1 MSLDRRQFLR
11 RSGLGAASVSA
22 GLLGAA
28 GAADARTG
36 APGKSADGGG
46 SRTGGD
52 PTLQSDGPE
61 LLNPVGGPAARLAAV
76 PLHGPHQA
84 GILTTPP
91 PAACF
96 AAFDVVAERRSEL
109 REMLRAL
116 TQVAGLL
123 TAGGTPP
130 QRGTGAPP
138 SDSGTLGP
146 EIAADGLTITV
157 GVGASLFENERY
169 GLAAQRPRHLTPM
182 RSFPNDDLDPAQT
195 GGDLLLQICAGSPDT
210 AIHALRS
217 IAKHTRGAMQI
228 RWRLDGFIS
237 PPRPSGAPRNHL
249 GFKDGIANPDVH
261 DPRIADRLL
270 WVVDGLGEPAWAIG
284 GSYHVCRIIKTLVE
298 FWDRVSL
305 TEQQQMIGRYR
316 DTGAVLGTSSETA
329 VPDFRGDP
337 HGRRIPLSAHI
348 RLANPRVDR
357 TEDSRIFR
365 RGYNYDA
372 GIDLNGNLDMGL
384 IFNAFQQNI
393 RRQFEATQLR
403 LVGEPMVDYV
413 TPVGGGYFF
422 ALPGLRDRSD
432 WYGRGLLAAS

>member
-11 RSGLGAASVSA
+11 RSGLRAASVSA
-22 GLLGAA
+22 GLLGCA
-28 GAADARTG
+28 GG
-36 APGKSADGGG
+36 AEG
-46 SRTGGD
+46 RTGGARAGHGAHGAD
-52 PTLQSDGPE
+52 TGLGSDGPE
-61 LLNPVGGPAARLAAV
+61 LLNPYAGPAARLPAV
-76 PLHGPHQA
+76 PLFGPHQA
-84 GILTTPP
+84 GILSDPP

-96 AAFDVVAERRSEL
+96 VAFDVLVEHRAEL
-109 REMLRAL
+109 RDLLHTL
-116 TQVAGLL
+116 TDAARLL
-123 TAGGTPP
+123 TAGGAPP
-130 QRGTGAPP
+130 QLGTGAPP

-146 EIAADGLTITV
+146 VIAADGLTITV
-157 GVGASLFENERY
+157 GVGGSLFDGDRY
-169 GLAAQRPRHLTPM
+169 RLAPHRPRHLTGM

-210 AIHALRS
+210 AIHALRY

-228 RWRLDGFIS
+228 RWRLDGFVS

-270 WVVDGLGEPAWAIG
+270 WVVDGLGEPAWTVG
-284 GSYHVCRIIKTLVE
+284 GTYHVCRIIKTLVE

-316 DTGAVLGTSSETA
+316 DTGAPLGATSETA
-329 VPDFRGDP
+329 IPDFHRDP

-348 RLANPRVDR
+348 RLANPRDAH
-357 TEDSRIFR
+357 TADSRIYR

-372 GIDLNGNLDMGL
+372 GVDLNGNLDMGL

-422 ALPGLRDRSD
+422 VLPGLRDRAD

>member
-1 MSLDRRQFLR
+1 M
-11 RSGLGAASVSA
+11 
-22 GLLGAA
+22 
-28 GAADARTG
+28 
-36 APGKSADGGG
+36 
-46 SRTGGD
+46 
-52 PTLQSDGPE
+52 
-61 LLNPVGGPAARLAAV
+61 

-84 GILTTPP
+84 GILTVAAAGRVLRRVRRRRRAPRR
-91 PAACF
+91 PAGD
-96 AAFDVVAERRSEL
+96 AARADRR
-109 REMLRAL
+109 RP
-116 TQVAGLL
+116 LL

-130 QRGTGAPP
+130 QLGTGAPP

-157 GVGASLFENERY
+157 GVGGSLFDGDRY
-169 GLAAQRPRHLTPM
+169 GLAPQRPRHLTAM

-210 AIHALRS
+210 AIHALRY

-270 WVVDGLGEPAWAIG
+270 WVVDGIGEPAWATG
-284 GSYHVCRIIKTLVE
+284 GTYHVCRIIKTLVE

-316 DTGAVLGTSSETA
+316 DTGAVLGASSETA
-329 VPDFRGDP
+329 PPDFRGDP

-348 RLANPRVDR
+348 RLANPRVES
-357 TEDSRIFR
+357 TEESRIYR

-432 WYGRGLLAAS
+432 WYGRGLLAAG

>member
-1 MSLDRRQFLR
+1 MSIDRRQFLR

-28 GAADARTG
+28 GAAGAADARATG
-36 APGKSADGGG
+36 AGAQAP
-46 SRTGGD
+46 D
-52 PTLQSDGPE
+52 PSLQSDGPE
-61 LLNPVGGPAARLAAV
+61 LLNPLGGPAARLTAV
-76 PLHGPHQA
+76 PLHGRHQA
-84 GILTTPP
+84 GIVTAPP

-96 AAFDVVAERRSEL
+96 AAFDVVAERRGDL
-109 REMLRAL
+109 RELLRAL
-116 TQVAGLL
+116 TDAARLL

-130 QRGTGAPP
+130 QLGTGAPP

-146 EIAADGLTITV
+146 VIAPDGLTITV
-157 GVGASLFENERY
+157 AVGHSLFDDRY
-169 GLAAQRPRHLTPM
+169 GLTAQRPRHLTPM
-182 RSFPNDDLDPAQT
+182 RSFPNDDLDLAQT
-195 GGDLLLQICAGSPDT
+195 GGDVLLQICAGSPDT
-210 AIHALRS
+210 AIHALRY

-237 PPRPSGAPRNHL
+237 PPRPTGAPRNHL

-270 WVVDGLGEPAWAIG
+270 WVVDGIGEPAWATG
-284 GSYHVCRIIKTLVE
+284 GTYHVCRIIKTLVE

-316 DTGAVLGTSSETA
+316 DTGAPLGSGSETA
-329 VPDFRGDP
+329 IPEYRGDP
-337 HGRRIPLSAHI
+337 HGHRIPLSAHI
-348 RLANPRVDR
+348 RLANPRVQR
-357 TEDSRIFR
+357 TEESRIYR
-365 RGYNYDA
+365 RGYNYDD
-372 GIDLNGNLDMGL
+372 GVDLNGNLNMGL

-422 ALPGLRDRSD
+422 ALPGVRDRSD
-432 WYGRGLLAAS
+432 YLGRTLLA

>member
-28 GAADARTG
+28 GTAGAAEGQASGAHAGRDA
-36 APGKSADGGG
+36 S
-46 SRTGGD
+46 
-52 PTLQSDGPE
+52 LQSDGPE
-61 LLNPVGGPAARLAAV
+61 QLNQVAGPAARLAAV

-91 PAACF
+91 PAGCF
-96 AAFDVVAERRSEL
+96 VAFDVLAERRGDL
-109 REMLRAL
+109 RDLLRTL
-116 TQVAGLL
+116 TDAARLL
-123 TAGGTPP
+123 TAGGAPP
-130 QRGTGAPP
+130 QLGTGAPP

-146 EIAADGLTITV
+146 VIAADGLTITV
-157 GVGASLFENERY
+157 GIGGSLFDGDRY
-169 GLAAQRPRHLTPM
+169 GLEPHRPRHLTGM

-210 AIHALRS
+210 AIHALRY

-249 GFKDGIANPDVH
+249 GFKDGIANPDAQ
-261 DPRIADRLL
+261 DPRVADRLL
-270 WVVDGLGEPAWAIG
+270 WVVDGIGEPGWATG
-284 GSYHVCRIIKTLVE
+284 GTYHVCRIIKTLVE

-316 DTGAVLGTSSETA
+316 DTGAVLGAHSETA
-329 VPDFRGDP
+329 VPDFASDP
-337 HGRRIPLSAHI
+337 HGRRIPLNAHI
-348 RLANPRVDR
+348 RLANPRVAS

-384 IFNAFQQNI
+384 IFNAFQQNLH
-393 RRQFEATQLR
+393 RQFEANQLR

-422 ALPGLRDRSD
+422 TLPGLRDASD
-432 WYGRGLLAAS
+432 WYARGLLATT

>member
-1 MSLDRRQFLR
+1 VSIDRRQFLR
-11 RSGLGAASVSA
+11 RWGLGAASVSA
-22 GLLGAA
+22 GLFGTA
-28 GAADARTG
+28 GAAEGRAAG
-36 APGKSADGGG
+36 HG
-46 SRTGGD
+46 
-52 PTLQSDGPE
+52 LESDGPE

-76 PLHGPHQA
+76 PLYGPHQA

-96 AAFDVVAERRSEL
+96 VAFDVVAERRGEL
-109 REMLRAL
+109 RELLRAL
-116 TQVAGLL
+116 TGAAQLL

-130 QRGTGAPP
+130 QLGTGAPP

-146 EIAADGLTITV
+146 ELAPDGLTITV
-157 GVGASLFENERY
+157 GVGGSLFDGDRY
-169 GLAAQRPRHLTPM
+169 GLEPHRPRHLTGM

-195 GGDLLLQICAGSPDT
+195 GGDVLVQICAGSPDT
-210 AIHALRS
+210 AIHALRY

-249 GFKDGIANPDVH
+249 GFKDGIANPDVE

-270 WVVDGLGEPAWAIG
+270 WVGDGIGEPAWATG
-284 GSYHVCRIIKTLVE
+284 GTYHVCRIIKTLVE

-316 DTGAVLGTSSETA
+316 DTGAVLGTSSET
-329 VPDFRGDP
+329 VPPDYHTDP
-337 HGRRIPLSAHI
+337 HGHRIPLSAHI
-348 RLANPRVDR
+348 RLANPRVAS
-357 TEDSRIFR
+357 TEESRIYR
-365 RGYNYDA
+365 RGYNYDD
-372 GIDLNGNLDMGL
+372 GIDLNGNLNMGL

-432 WYGRGLLAAS
+432 WYGRGLLAAG